1 MNKVHKKETQ
11 KLMKQLLRAED
22 NYKISKQILLNTLNV
37 KLEYENVI
45 QKAMQN
51 DKIHKIMRKIVQESR
66 QDKENVSGKP
76 DKKQE
81 D

>member
-1 MNKVHKKETQ
+1 
-11 KLMKQLLRAED
+11 MKQLLKAED
-22 NYKISKQILLNTLNV
+22 NYKIAKQILVDTLSV

-51 DKIHKIMRKIVQESR
+51 DKIHKIISKIIQESR
-66 QDKENVSGKP
+66 QDKENLSGKP
-76 DKKQE
+76 DKRQE